1 MNTEQQLEQ
10 ELQARGL
17 TAPRITPDHID
28 QLLEKAQ
35 VGFWQPEGTTLTI
48 CVIQLPN
55 GFCVTGESAAASPEN
70 FQEDIGQKLAFEKA
84 RDKVR
89 ELEGYRLKS
98 ELYALQ
104 EPLEPAFVAIL
115 EPESTTAEQLR
126 GGFQPVDPD
135 GPVGELLPGE
145 VGMVD
150 CGITFITD
158 PRAGEA

>member
-1 MNTEQQLEQ
+1 MNEQQLEQ

-17 TAPRITPDHID
+17 TAPRITPAHID
-28 QLLEKAQ
+28 QLLQKAQ

-84 RDKVR
+84 RDKVW

-98 ELYALQ
+98 DLQ
-104 EPLEPAFVAIL
+104 EAAAEEPEFVIIA
-115 EPESTTAEQLR
+115 EPESTMAADLR
-126 GGFQPVDPD
+126 GGFQHVDANTHP
-135 GPVGELLPGE
+135 GQLLTGEIGT
-145 VGMVD
+145 VD
-150 CGITFITD
+150 CGIKIVTE
-158 PRAGEA
+158 PRGGAE

>member
-1 MNTEQQLEQ
+1 MNDQQLEQ

-28 QLLEKAQ
+28 QLLSKAQ

-84 RDKVR
+84 RDKVW

-98 ELYALQ
+98 EMYALQ
-104 EPLEPAFVAIL
+104 EPSEPAFVEVL
-115 EPESTTAEQLR
+115 HPKSTVAEQLR
-126 GGFQPVDPD
+126 GNFEPVDPD
-135 GPVGELLPGE
+135 AAAGELLTGE
-145 VGMVD
+145 IGTVD
-150 CGITFITD
+150 CGIVFVTESRGGD
-158 PRAGEA
+158 A

>member
-1 MNTEQQLEQ
+1 MHTEQQLEQ

-17 TAPRITPDHID
+17 TAPRITPAHID
-28 QLLEKAQ
+28 QLLQKAQ

-84 RDKVR
+84 RDKVW

-98 ELYALQ
+98 ELYAM
-104 EPLEPAFVAIL
+104 EVATFSV

-135 GPVGELLPGE
+135 DPVGELLPGE

-158 PRAGEA
+158 PRAGEV

>member
-1 MNTEQQLEQ
+1 MNIEQQLEQ

-35 VGFWQPEGTTLTI
+35 VGFWQPKRTTLTI

-55 GFCVTGESAAASPEN
+55 GFCVTGENSCVSPEN

-84 RDKVR
+84 RDKVW

-98 ELYALQ
+98 ELYEQHLSVEA
-104 EPLEPAFVAIL
+104 EDAAVRRVVAG
-115 EPESTTAEQLR
+115 A
-126 GGFQPVDPD
+126 GG
-135 GPVGELLPGE
+135 
-145 VGMVD
+145 
-150 CGITFITD
+150 
-158 PRAGEA
+158 AA

>member
-1 MNTEQQLEQ
+1 MNIEQHLEQ

-70 FQEDIGQKLAFEKA
+70 FQEDIGQELAFKKA
-84 RDKVR
+84 RDKVW

-98 ELYALQ
+98 ELHAM
-104 EPLEPAFVAIL
+104 EEATFVV
-115 EPESTTAEQLR
+115 EPESTVAEQLR
-126 GGFQPVDPD
+126 GNFESVDYGAAAGD
-135 GPVGELLPGE
+135 LITGE
-145 VGMVD
+145 VGTVD
-150 CGITFITD
+150 CGVKIITVL
-158 PRAGEA
+158 RGGGA

>member
-1 MNTEQQLEQ
+1 MNIEQHLEQ

-70 FQEDIGQKLAFEKA
+70 FQEDIGQELAFKKA
-84 RDKVR
+84 RVKVW
-89 ELEGYRLKS
+89 EQEGYRLKS
-98 ELYALQ
+98 ELHAM
-104 EPLEPAFVAIL
+104 EEATFVV
-115 EPESTTAEQLR
+115 EPESTVAEQLR
-126 GGFQPVDPD
+126 GNFESVDYGAAAGD
-135 GPVGELLPGE
+135 LITGE
-145 VGMVD
+145 VGTVD
-150 CGITFITD
+150 CGVKIITVL
-158 PRAGEA
+158 RGGGA